1 MDFRPGESA
10 PVTEEVGYTIDAKS
24 NFTVHAVAMKAYLSL
39 IRVFSDE

>member
-1 MDFRPGESA
+1 MPGESA
-10 PVTEEVGYTIDAKS
+10 LVTEVGYTIDTKS